1 MAFLTAFKK
10 ISNIYKTCH
19 ENQQKFDDAI
29 KCSDVRKQNG
39 IWKGHLLWRRL
50 CNPSIR
56 TIAYIVNK
64 QSGIYRKYLLLQGL
78 CVPSVKT
85 TTYVCNRFK
94 MNIFFSNLNEKIW
107 NKSTLNWVDFP
118 GVRFYPLTSTRLQVW
133 KPYLHLNSHTYLA
146 SCISY
151 FFEQSLF

>member
-1 MAFLTAFKK
+1 MAFLIAFKK
-10 ISNIYKTCH
+10 ISNIYKTYH
-19 ENQQKFDDAI
+19 ENQQKFDDVS
-29 KCSDVRKQNG
+29 KCSDVRKQSG

-50 CNPSIR
+50 CIPSIR

-64 QSGIYRKYLLLQGL
+64 QSGICRKYLLLQGL

-85 TTYVCNRFK
+85 TAYVCNRY
-94 MNIFFSNLNEKIW
+94 IYFSNLNEKFW
-107 NKSTLNWVDFP
+107 KKSILIWVDFP